1 VGDGAREAGDTADRE
16 RGGAAGDLLQAP
28 ARAVQEG
35 GGARRAVRRR
45 RRARRVLRH
54 RQALAV
60 RELQARTLDR
70 SITPLASLAT

>member
-70 SITPLASLAT
+70 SLR